1 MARTPKQLAEAK
13 ARQAANKA
21 KDAGKSLSALKSSL
35 SKPKASDVKSKS
47 SKSVYDPYS
56 SSEYKGI
63 SKSLSESMNPTQEEL
78 AASKSLG
85 DIEQEQANLGLSTK
99 LGIQNVEGQAIPMG
113 FVTGQTAALNKAS
126 GLASEAISQKA
137 LPLKTQLANLQAKRQ
152 AAQDIAK
159 QQMSEY
165 QAKVSDERARQAAAE
180 SARQFGLTQS
190 ENIRQ
195 FDVQQAEKA
204 REFNAEQARLRSTAG
219 TTASTKKSENI
230 KALLTKAAN
239 MSSGGDQW
247 AIKNAGLYGLQPQEV
262 QPYLQGNW
270 GDGYR
275 TGSESIDQNTI
286 NYYVNGLING
296 NIKLENVP
304 ANIRNSVASQVGSKG
319 NIVTAPDGTQIEI
332 ID

>member
-1 MARTPKQLAEAK
+1 
-13 ARQAANKA
+13 
-21 KDAGKSLSALKSSL
+21 
-35 SKPKASDVKSKS
+35 
-47 SKSVYDPYS
+47 
-56 SSEYKGI
+56 
-63 SKSLSESMNPTQEEL
+63 MNPTQEEL
-78 AASKSLG
+78 AATKSLG

-195 FDVQQAEKA
+195 FNVQQAEKQ
-204 REFNAEQARLRSTAG
+204 REFNSEQARLK
-219 TTASTKKSENI
+219 AS
-230 KALLTKAAN
+230 
-239 MSSGGDQW
+239 
-247 AIKNAGLYGLQPQEV
+247 
-262 QPYLQGNW
+262 
-270 GDGYR
+270 
-275 TGSESIDQNTI
+275 QNTGI
-286 NYYVNGLING
+286 
-296 NIKLENVP
+296 
-304 ANIRNSVASQVGSKG
+304 STSQ
-319 NIVTAPDGTQIEI
+319 
-332 ID
+332 